1 MMAFTSP
8 RIQQRQV
15 AVVRNLGITL
25 NVSQIEA
32 FARLMVYLASTYGAS
47 GAFDKFVRG
56 VYVHRTANVDKVMK
70 MFVFWSRVN
79 GFPVT

>member
-15 AVVRNLGITL
+15 TVVRNLEITF

-32 FARLMVYLASTYGAS
+32 FARLMVYLAGTYGAS
-47 GAFDKFVRG
+47 WTFDKFVRE

-70 MFVFWSRVN
+70 MFVF
-79 GFPVT
+79 